1 MRALNERPYGRA
13 DSPRYKRE
21 TTGAKKGDVGT
32 SIARPR
38 MRSMR
43 RLRKQTTRFAYR
55 QIAFVPNAGTLTLT
69 GKSVPYGGAYRA
81 G

>member
-1 MRALNERPYGRA
+1 MAWRTIFTVAGGLIARA
-13 DSPRYKRE
+13 
-21 TTGAKKGDVGT
+21 TKGDVGT

-43 RLRKQTTRFAYR
+43 RLRKQMTRFAYR